1 MNLTLCSRSCLTPV
15 LTNTKSRRGRDQR
28 GAAMV
33 EAPFAIIV
41 ILAIGMGAFWVGN
54 IVTRFHQLEDAA
66 HAGARYGSRAYAAPD
81 TGARRRTVAQITN
94 FTATA
99 ADPLTNV
106 TVAVKCGTDPNALT
120 ACPNPEVM
128 PPGTYLEVT
137 ASAPVAASDPVI
149 GLGRSV
155 NGVLGVLLPGDP
167 NPFPES
173 ITATESSVAV
183 IE

>member
-1 MNLTLCSRSCLTPV
+1 MKNRV
-15 LTNTKSRRGRDQR
+15 LRRTER
-28 GAAMV
+28 GTAMI

-54 IVTRFHQLEDAA
+54 IVTRYHQLEDAA

-81 TGARRRTVAQITN
+81 HGGRRRTAADIVA
-94 FTATA
+94 FTTA
-99 ADPLTNV
+99 AAAPLANV
-106 TVAVKCGTDPNALT
+106 GVTVKCGTDPNALT
-120 ACPNPEVM
+120 PCAPPSGPETY

-137 ASAPVAASDPVI
+137 ASAPVASNDPII
-149 GLGRSV
+149 GLGRSI
-155 NGVLGVLLPGDP
+155 NGLLDAMLPGSP
-167 NPFPES
+167 SPFPQT